1 MQERISGNDYF
12 VENILEEL
20 DAAGEYFLDGRTL
33 HLIPPAG
40 TALDASTCSAS
51 TAPQLPMQ
59 NF

>member
-33 HLIPPAG
+33 HLI
-40 TALDASTCSAS
+40 TVVRERASVS
-51 TAPQLPMQ
+51 L
-59 NF
+59 